1 MKIKNLKELIDST
14 GSIISG
20 DKTISHDFG
29 SDKTSDEYEKK
40 MVGRR

>member
-1 MKIKNLKELIDST
+1 MKIKTLKELIDST

-29 SDKTSDEYEKK
+29 SDKTYENETTED
-40 MVGRR
+40 VPF